1 MIMKLY
7 RKSKIMKKKLL
18 KNISLLAVSAFIGT
32 TSYADNT
39 TKSKLAI
46 GANLGTTGFSLE
58 GRTPLNDSLYG
69 RIATNYFYY
78 KHSMKKGSLDYKGKL
93 NLLTV
98 PLLFDYHPFPESG
111 FRISAGIAYNDN
123 KVTATATPNKPVKIY
138 NTTYQPAELGTVKA
152 KLTMTNK
159 IAPVVAIGY
168 DSSFINNKAWSFNAE
183 AGIMYQGK
191 EKIKVSATGLAAQ
204 QQSTI
209 DDLNR
214 DANAALKR
222 VKKYL
227 KFFPVISIGFK
238 YNF

>member
-1 MIMKLY
+1 M
-7 RKSKIMKKKLL
+7 

-111 FRISAGIAYNDN
+111 FRISAGIA
-123 KVTATATPNKPVKIY
+123 
-138 NTTYQPAELGTVKA
+138 
-152 KLTMTNK
+152 
-159 IAPVVAIGY
+159 
-168 DSSFINNKAWSFNAE
+168 
-183 AGIMYQGK
+183 
-191 EKIKVSATGLAAQ
+191 
-204 QQSTI
+204 
-209 DDLNR
+209 
-214 DANAALKR
+214 
-222 VKKYL
+222 
-227 KFFPVISIGFK
+227 
-238 YNF
+238 